1 MKIIQHHQTK
11 PGEYGLGVELPPGLQ
26 VTFIEEVSQTAQN

>member
-11 PGEYGLGVELPPGLQ
+11 TGEYGLGVELPPGLQ
-26 VTFIEEVSQTAQN
+26 VTFIEEVSQTT